1 MFEFWLSMRFLKGA
15 GKFIGISSKLSI
27 TGLIIGVGVLLAAMA
42 VVEGFQKTIK
52 DSVIDLSGHI
62 VLIKRGT
69 YLSGI
74 EELKK
79 KINNTLPKYSSSPF
93 IHAEAMLPHNGKVRG
108 IMVQGIAKDGVREP
122 SLKKRLVEGK
132 WPSKLN
138 QILVGKEL
146 AKQMDIKIG
155 DSLKVVVPMPSKVNS
170 NQFQP
175 KLTEVEMSGIMDF
188 GKYEYNERMLVG
200 RNELVQKMLGLN
212 SNAFSGLRIMLP
224 NSDSAVQDA
233 SRVSQAL
240 GYPYYTRSWYELNL
254 NFFEALKLEKM
265 VLFIVLSVMVIAASF
280 NTCSSL
286 FISVVKRYRNISIL
300 KALGA
305 GPDVI
310 LKIFS
315 IQGLLIGFVGTFLG
329 VLFGLFL
336 VYLIANYSMVDM
348 PADIYKIDRLPIS
361 LDWLDIAKVSC
372 FSFII
377 SFLASILPAMK
388 ASKTLPVE
396 GLRYE

>member
-1 MFEFWLSMRFLKGA
+1 MLEFWLSMRFLKGA

-27 TGLIIGVGVLLAAMA
+27 AGLIIGVGVLLAAMA

-74 EELKK
+74 DELKK
-79 KINNTLPKYSSSPF
+79 KINNTIPKYTASPF
-93 IHAEAMLPHNGKVRG
+93 IHAEAMLPHNGQVRG
-108 IMVQGIAKDGVREP
+108 IMVQGMAKDGVRAP
-122 SLKKRLVEGK
+122 SLKKRLIKGK
-132 WPSKLN
+132 WPSSSEH
-138 QILVGKEL
+138 ILIGKEL

-155 DSLKVVVPMPSKVNS
+155 DTLKVVVPMPSKVNS

-175 KLTEVEMSGIMDF
+175 KLTEVRLSGIMDF
-188 GKYEYNERMLVG
+188 GKYEYNERMLVTH
-200 RNELVQKMLGLN
+200 NELVQKMLGLN
-212 SNAFSGLRIMLP
+212 AKAFSGLRIMLP
-224 NSDSAVQDA
+224 DSETAVVDA
-233 SRVSQAL
+233 SKISQAL

-336 VYLIANYSMVDM
+336 VYIIANYSLVDM

-372 FSFII
+372 FSFLI

>member
-1 MFEFWLSMRFLKGA
+1 MLEFWLSMRFLKGA

-27 TGLIIGVGVLLAAMA
+27 AGLIIGVGVLLAAMA

-74 EELKK
+74 DELKK
-79 KINNTLPKYSSSPF
+79 KINNTIPKYTASPF
-93 IHAEAMLPHNGKVRG
+93 IHAEAMLPHNGQVRG
-108 IMVQGIAKDGVREP
+108 IMVQGMAKDGVRAP
-122 SLKKRLVEGK
+122 SLKKRLIKGK
-132 WPSKLN
+132 WPSSTEH
-138 QILVGKEL
+138 ILIGKEL

-155 DSLKVVVPMPSKVNS
+155 DTLKVVVPMPSKVNS

-175 KLTEVEMSGIMDF
+175 KLTEVRLSGIMDF
-188 GKYEYNERMLVG
+188 GKYEYNERMLVAH
-200 RNELVQKMLGLN
+200 NELVQKMLGLN
-212 SNAFSGLRIMLP
+212 AKAFSGLRIMLP
-224 NSDSAVQDA
+224 DSETAVVDA
-233 SRVSQAL
+233 SKISQAL

-336 VYLIANYSMVDM
+336 VYIIANYSLVDM

-372 FSFII
+372 FSFLI

>member
-1 MFEFWLSMRFLKGA
+1 M
-15 GKFIGISSKLSI
+15 
-27 TGLIIGVGVLLAAMA
+27 
-42 VVEGFQKTIK
+42 
-52 DSVIDLSGHI
+52 
-62 VLIKRGT
+62 
-69 YLSGI
+69 
-74 EELKK
+74 
-79 KINNTLPKYSSSPF
+79 
-93 IHAEAMLPHNGKVRG
+93 
-108 IMVQGIAKDGVREP
+108 
-122 SLKKRLVEGK
+122 
-132 WPSKLN
+132 
-138 QILVGKEL
+138 
-146 AKQMDIKIG
+146 
-155 DSLKVVVPMPSKVNS
+155 
-170 NQFQP
+170 
-175 KLTEVEMSGIMDF
+175 
-188 GKYEYNERMLVG
+188 
-200 RNELVQKMLGLN
+200 
-212 SNAFSGLRIMLP
+212 
-224 NSDSAVQDA
+224 
-233 SRVSQAL
+233 
-240 GYPYYTRSWYELNL
+240 NL

-336 VYLIANYSMVDM
+336 VYIIANYSLVDM

-372 FSFII
+372 FSFLI